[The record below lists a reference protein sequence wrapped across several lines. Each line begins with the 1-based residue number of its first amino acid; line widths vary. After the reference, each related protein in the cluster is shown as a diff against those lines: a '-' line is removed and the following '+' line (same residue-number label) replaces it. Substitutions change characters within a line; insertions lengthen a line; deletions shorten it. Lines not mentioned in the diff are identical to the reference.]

1 MGVLFN
7 EAPSE
12 ATMAAVAP
20 YFEAE
25 AENGTGKQHSW
36 KSERF
41 RCLWDVEWCWDDVEL
56 ELKS

>member
-25 AENGTGKQHSW
+25 AENGTGQTTQLKFQNASAVYGML
-36 KSERF
+36 S
-41 RCLWDVEWCWDDVEL
+41 DVEMML
-56 ELKS
+56 S

>member
-1 MGVLFN
+1 MVVANLWTAMGVLFN

-25 AENGTGKQHSW
+25 AGNGTGKQHS
-36 KSERF
+36 
-41 RCLWDVEWCWDDVEL
+41 
-56 ELKS
+56 